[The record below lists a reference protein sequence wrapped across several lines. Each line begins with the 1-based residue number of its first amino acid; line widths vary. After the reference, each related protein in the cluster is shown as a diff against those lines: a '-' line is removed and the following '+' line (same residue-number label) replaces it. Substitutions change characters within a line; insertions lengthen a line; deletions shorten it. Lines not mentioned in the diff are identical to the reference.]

1 MSGSTDSFLT
11 EANRVLRD
19 MAGQQ
24 GAAWS
29 AYGEALQRFA
39 ESRSE
44 LPELWKN
51 VADLYIREAGRS
63 GWSLLHAGAA
73 MYGWALS
80 LAGAK
85 PLHESGGSSGEARGT
100 SGARRQAARRK
111 R

>member
-11 EANRVLRD
+11 EANRVLRE

-24 GAAWS
+24 GAAWR
-29 AYGEALQRFA
+29 AYGEALQKFA
-39 ESRSE
+39 ESHSE
-44 LPELWKN
+44 LPELWKS

-63 GWSLLHAGAA
+63 GWSLLHASAS
-73 MYGWALS
+73 MYGWLLS

-85 PLHESGGSSGEARGT
+85 PLHESEGSSSEARGP
-100 SGARRQAARRK
+100 GHARAHAPRGK

>member
-1 MSGSTDSFLT
+1 MPGTTDSFLS
-11 EANRVLRD
+11 EANRVLRE

-24 GAAWS
+24 GAAWT
-29 AYGEALQRFA
+29 AYGEALQRFG

-44 LPELWKN
+44 LPEFWKS

-63 GWSLLHAGAA
+63 GWSLLHAGAS
-73 MYGWALS
+73 MYGWLLS

-85 PLHESGGSSGEARGT
+85 PLHESETPAREAPGPGQTRGHA
-100 SGARRQAARRK
+100 SRGK